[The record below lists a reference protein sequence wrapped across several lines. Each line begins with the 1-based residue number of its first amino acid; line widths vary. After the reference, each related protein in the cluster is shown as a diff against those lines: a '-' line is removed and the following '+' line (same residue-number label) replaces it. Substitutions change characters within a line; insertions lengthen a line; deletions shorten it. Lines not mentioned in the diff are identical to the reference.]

1 MVLLFRLGLTR
12 VTGIA
17 CTSILSFVQMQAIDV
32 FLCFLFFEQ
41 AQVFGIGCSGRE
53 GNAYLA
59 ADEESDV

>member
-1 MVLLFRLGLTR
+1 
-12 VTGIA
+12 
-17 CTSILSFVQMQAIDV
+17 MQAIDV